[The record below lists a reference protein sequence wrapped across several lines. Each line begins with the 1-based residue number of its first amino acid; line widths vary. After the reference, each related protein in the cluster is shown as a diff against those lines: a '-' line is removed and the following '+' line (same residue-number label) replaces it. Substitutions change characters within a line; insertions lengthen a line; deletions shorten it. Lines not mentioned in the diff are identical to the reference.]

1 MSDDLKAKARRIW
14 EEIFPNAD
22 IEALAEVTHPDVVD
36 HDDPPGA
43 PQGFEGARSTMLWL
57 HGVFSDQEWD
67 IHHVLA
73 EGDMVAVH
81 CTMRATHTGD
91 LMGIA
96 PTGRR
101 VEMDYIHLLR
111 FEDGRVKDRWAVRDD
126 MALMR
131 QLGAIGGAPSGATVS

>member
-22 IEALAEVTHPDVVD
+22 VDGLTRVTHPDVID

-43 PQGFEGARSTMLWL
+43 PQGLEGAISTMLWL
-57 HGVFSDQEWD
+57 HGVFSDQHWQV
-67 IHHVLA
+67 HHVL
-73 EGDMVAVH
+73 GDEEFVAVH
-81 CTMRATHTGD
+81 CTMHATHSGD

-96 PTGRR
+96 PTHRR
-101 VEMDYIHLLR
+101 VEMDYVHILR
-111 FEDGRVKDRWAVRDD
+111 FEDGKVKDRWAVRDD

-131 QLGAIGGAPSGATVS
+131 QLGATGSPEAAPAS

>member
-1 MSDDLKAKARRIW
+1 MSEDLKAKARRIW

-22 IEALAEVTHPDVVD
+22 VEALAEVTHLDVVD

-43 PQGFEGARSTMLWL
+43 PQGFEGARSTMMWL
-57 HGVFSDQEWD
+57 HGVFSDQQWD

-81 CTMRATHTGD
+81 CTMRATHTGN

-101 VEMDYIHLLR
+101 VQMDYIHLLR

-131 QLGAIGGAPSGATVS
+131 QLGAIGGAPSEATVS